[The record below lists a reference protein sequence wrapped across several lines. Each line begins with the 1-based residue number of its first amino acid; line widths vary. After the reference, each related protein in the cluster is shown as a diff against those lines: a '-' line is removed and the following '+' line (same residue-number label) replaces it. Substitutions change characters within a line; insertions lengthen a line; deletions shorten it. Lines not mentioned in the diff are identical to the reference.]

1 MKHWP
6 GSPICLPNFAS
17 WRIGFDRLDKISLI
31 AIIAL
36 VCWIGLLIALQPPTP
51 PAKKAEIQEEQLTI
65 ALNPE
70 ARSQAEAARKLL
82 AADNLKAAEKF
93 IDTLIE
99 KHPVYSEGFMLRGDL
114 YLRKNDA
121 IKSMQAYR
129 QAISLNSDY
138 LDKKT
143 SVYQGKKIKNMVTE
157 AQEKIKTALAAN
169 PDDSEM
175 KKARKDVYYMLRRLA
190 GSCGS

>member
-1 MKHWP
+1 
-6 GSPICLPNFAS
+6 
-17 WRIGFDRLDKISLI
+17 
-31 AIIAL
+31 
-36 VCWIGLLIALQPPTP
+36 
-51 PAKKAEIQEEQLTI
+51 
-65 ALNPE
+65 
-70 ARSQAEAARKLL
+70 
-82 AADNLKAAEKF
+82 
-93 IDTLIE
+93 
-99 KHPVYSEGFMLRGDL
+99 MLRGDL

>member
-1 MKHWP
+1 M
-6 GSPICLPNFAS
+6 
-17 WRIGFDRLDKISLI
+17 
-31 AIIAL
+31 
-36 VCWIGLLIALQPPTP
+36 
-51 PAKKAEIQEEQLTI
+51 TI